1 MIAVTES
8 SVVTVIVAVIGAIA
22 SVVSAVLV
30 QRTHREVRSSNG
42 TRTGALVDSIADKV
56 FAIDTAVDALTVRMA
71 ELSLD
76 LERHAH
82 DHAVHKT
89 RRRNRP

>member
-1 MIAVTES
+1 MIAISES

-22 SVVSAVLV
+22 SVASAVLV

-71 ELSLD
+71 ELSLA
-76 LERHAH
+76 LEQHAQ